1 MYTIDELVKAAR
13 TIFQQSGALVAAAL
27 QSTGR
32 DKFTLEDAQDIV
44 EEFAKRE
51 VKN

>member
-1 MYTIDELVKAAR
+1 MYTIDELVKASWQVFR
-13 TIFQQSGALVAAAL
+13 QSGALVAAAL
-27 QSTGR
+27 QATGR

-44 EEFAKRE
+44 EEFANRE

>member
-1 MYTIDELVKAAR
+1 MYTIDELVKASWKV
-13 TIFQQSGALVAAAL
+13 FKCSGALVAAAL
-27 QSTGR
+27 KATGR
-32 DKFTLEDAQDIV
+32 TEFELEEARRII